1 MSFSIPESWR
11 REQKAK
17 LKAAAAPRPVVP
29 RQGLNTARQQ
39 YDGFDLEHL
48 KCYGCAHSAVVLPWP
63 GGPSGE
69 RPCQFCIRNP
79 LSRWPDE
86 DDEHR
91 WYDGSEPLSL
101 PMDCYQPPDMVSQ
114 VDIWIRSA
122 ETAGQEA
129 VERMLQTDER
139 LSRFR
144 KMREENSDGG
154 H

>member
-1 MSFSIPESWR
+1 
-11 REQKAK
+11 
-17 LKAAAAPRPVVP
+17 
-29 RQGLNTARQQ
+29 
-39 YDGFDLEHL
+39 
-48 KCYGCAHSAVVLPWP
+48 
-63 GGPSGE
+63 
-69 RPCQFCIRNP
+69 
-79 LSRWPDE
+79 
-86 DDEHR
+86 
-91 WYDGSEPLSL
+91 
-101 PMDCYQPPDMVSQ
+101 MDCYQPPDMVSQ